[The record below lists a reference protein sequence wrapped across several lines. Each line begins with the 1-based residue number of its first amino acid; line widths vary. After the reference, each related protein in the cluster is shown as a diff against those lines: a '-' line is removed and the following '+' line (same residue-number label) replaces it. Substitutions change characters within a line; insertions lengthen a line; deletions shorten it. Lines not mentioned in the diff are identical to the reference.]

1 MTQISRE
8 ISKGQLVQ
16 LTFMQDA
23 VAASQ
28 TDVQIPIAEVA
39 SAAGNAIAGYVAP
52 FAGEIIGISWLLT
65 AAGTTGTFTIGP
77 TIGGTEKTA
86 LTQTVGTAA
95 SGRATTLRGTI
106 PFAAGDEIGAEI
118 TTGGTWDGTT
128 ADLGVSVWVL
138 LYLEGI

>member
-1 MTQISRE
+1 MQIDRS

-28 TDVQIPIAEVA
+28 TDVQLPIAEVT
-39 SAAGNAIAGYVAP
+39 SGAANQIVGYVAP
-52 FAGEIIGISWLLT
+52 FDGEIVAVSWVLS

-77 TIGGTEKTA
+77 TVGGTEKTA

-95 SGRATTLRGTI
+95 SGRGKVNRDSI
-106 PFAAGDEIGAEI
+106 RFSAGDEIGCEI
-118 TTGGTWDGTT
+118 TTGGTWDGTSS
-128 ADLGVSVWVL
+128 DLGVSVWVL
-138 LYLEGI
+138 LYLDGI